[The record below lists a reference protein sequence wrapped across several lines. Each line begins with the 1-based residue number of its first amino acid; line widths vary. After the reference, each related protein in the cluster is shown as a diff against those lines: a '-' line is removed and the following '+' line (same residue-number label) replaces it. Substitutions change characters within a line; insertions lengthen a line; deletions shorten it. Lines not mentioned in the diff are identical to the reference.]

1 MIERL
6 FYMNTRKAGKDYEEA
21 AEDYLKSKGYRT
33 LEKNYHCRY
42 GEIDLI
48 VRSEEGA
55 VVFVEVKGRSKG
67 NWGDPAEAVT
77 PLKQKKILRTARDYI
92 YKSRLS
98 TETEYR
104 FDVITFSQG
113 RMEHIEN
120 AFY

>member
-1 MIERL
+1 
-6 FYMNTRKAGKDYEEA
+6 MNTRKAGKDYEDA

-67 NWGDPAEAVT
+67 NWGDPAEDVT
-77 PLKQKKILRTARDYI
+77 PLKQKND
-92 YKSRLS
+92 KSWSFRLLFFMLFLGNF
-98 TETEYR
+98 E
-104 FDVITFSQG
+104 
-113 RMEHIEN
+113 
-120 AFY
+120 

>member
-1 MIERL
+1 
-6 FYMNTRKAGKDYEEA
+6 MNTRKVGKIYEDA
-21 AEDYLKSKGYRT
+21 AEDYLNSKGYQT

-48 VRSEEGA
+48 VRSEEGV
-55 VVFVEVKGRSKG
+55 VVFVEVKGRSKT
-67 NWGDPAEAVT
+67 NWGEPAEAVT
-77 PLKQKKILRTARDYI
+77 PLKQKKILRTAQDYI
-92 YKSRLS
+92 YKSRLN

-104 FDVITFSQG
+104 FDVITFDRG